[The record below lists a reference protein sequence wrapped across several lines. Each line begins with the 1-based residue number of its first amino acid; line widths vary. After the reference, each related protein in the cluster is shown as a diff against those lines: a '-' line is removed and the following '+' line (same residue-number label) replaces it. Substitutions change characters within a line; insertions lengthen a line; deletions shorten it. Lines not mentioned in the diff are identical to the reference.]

1 MSRALYM
8 TQVTEESL
16 YHKNRMTPY
25 MGMELY
31 GQVETT
37 IVGGQIAY
45 SSYDGLTG
53 NMNGQIFLD

>member
-1 MSRALYM
+1 M